1 MPQQENLAVYMD
13 EEYDDETDEF
23 AQGGNSH
30 VNAKQVAENAI
41 TAAERS

>member
-1 MPQQENLAVYMD
+1 MD

-30 VNAKQVAENAI
+30 HYVNAKQVAENAI
-41 TAAERS
+41 SAAERS